1 MSSSRQPQFIL
12 RNCNIFIDRV
22 SQIGQ
27 ASEMAIP
34 VPAEKTE
41 EIRNAGMV
49 LPIEVTMGYEKLEAS
64 AKFTS
69 FDPAILSLFG
79 LKIGTDK
86 EFMITGALVDE
97 DGTTRPVVAYL
108 TGRIIKQDG
117 GKWKSG
123 DKAETDYSIVAKYYK
138 LEIDGKPILEFTPFE
153 VSVNGVSQTDKIRQ
167 ALLV

>member
-1 MSSSRQPQFIL
+1 MSSRMPQFIL
-12 RNCNIFIDRV
+12 RNCTIFIDRI

-34 VPAEKTE
+34 VPAEKLE

-49 LPIEVTMGYEKLEAS
+49 MPIQVTMGYEKLEAS
-64 AKFTS
+64 AKLTA

-79 LKIGTDK
+79 LEIGTNK

-97 DGTTRPVVAYL
+97 DGTTRSAVAYL
-108 TGRIIKQDG
+108 TGRIVKQDA
-117 GKWKSG
+117 GKWKPG
-123 DKAETDYSIVAKYYK
+123 DKSETDYSIAARYYK
-138 LEIDGKPILEFTPFE
+138 LEIDGKQILEFSPFE

-167 ALLV
+167 ALLA